1 MDAII
6 LEFKNLKP
14 ADWNKHVDNDWT
26 VKDVVA
32 HLVGWERESALQL
45 PKIWITKRKPW
56 FLETKNY
63 DEFNQRSIEQ
73 FGRLSTTELLH
84 EWKHWSEKFLHE
96 LNKITEEQI
105 EEYSELYDWAVES
118 GDDSHYS
125 HHIKQIKDAI
135 KK

>member
-1 MDAII
+1 MDDFT

-14 ADWNKHVDNDWT
+14 SDWKKKVDSNWT

-63 DEFNQRSIEQ
+63 DAFNNRSIEQ

-84 EWKHWSEKFLHE
+84 EWKYWSEKFLHE
-96 LNKITEEQI
+96 LNQIKDEQI
-105 EEYSELYDWAVES
+105 EEYPALYDWAIEI
-118 GDDSHYS
+118 GEDSHYF
-125 HHIKQIKDAI
+125 HHLKQIKRILD
-135 KK
+135 K